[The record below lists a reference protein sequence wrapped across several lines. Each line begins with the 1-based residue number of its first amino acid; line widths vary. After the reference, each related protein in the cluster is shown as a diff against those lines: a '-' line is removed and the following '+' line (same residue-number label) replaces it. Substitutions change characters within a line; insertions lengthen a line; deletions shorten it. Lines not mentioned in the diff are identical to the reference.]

1 MAGGLMAGALITGV
15 RRAAHL
21 PPRSTRAR
29 IGLFGGSFD
38 PPHPGHLHVAETA
51 LRQLQLD
58 QVWWFPTPG
67 NPLKAPPG
75 AYKARFAAVQA
86 LTSGNRAMQVSD
98 IEARAKLT
106 YSIDLIR
113 LLRSHCP
120 HAGFVWLIGADSLT
134 TLQYWKD
141 WTKIAQTLPIAAIAR
156 PGFELAARNSRFARQ
171 YAKARLAETAAA
183 ALPRAK
189 PPAWTYLTA
198 PLNPVSSTALRG
210 RKA

>member
-1 MAGGLMAGALITGV
+1 MAGV

-75 AYKARFAAVQA
+75 EYQARFAGVQA
-86 LTSGNRAMQVSD
+86 LTSGNRAMQFSD
-98 IEARAKLT
+98 IEARAELT

-113 LLRSHCP
+113 LLRNHCP
-120 HAGFVWLIGADSLT
+120 HAGLVWLIGADSLMT
-134 TLQYWKD
+134 MHYWKD
-141 WTKIAQTLPIAAIAR
+141 WKEIAQTMPIAVIAR
-156 PGFELAARNSRFARQ
+156 PGFELAARGSRFARR
-171 YAKARLAETAAA
+171 YSRARRPETAAA

-189 PPAWTYLTA
+189 SPAWTYLTT
-198 PLNPVSSTALRG
+198 PLNPISSTALRA
-210 RKA
+210 RKAGSV